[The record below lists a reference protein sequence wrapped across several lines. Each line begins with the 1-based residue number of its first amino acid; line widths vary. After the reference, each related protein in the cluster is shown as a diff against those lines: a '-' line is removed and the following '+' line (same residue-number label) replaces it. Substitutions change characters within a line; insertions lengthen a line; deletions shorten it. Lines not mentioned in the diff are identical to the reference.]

1 MYLQEILEIAIGLV
15 FVWFVISMFAM
26 TIQEWIASTFNLR
39 AKHLE
44 STFMRMLDDP
54 DFESGFAVKWRKLW
68 SKAARNTKVVDF
80 ESSFTKQFYNH
91 RLIRVL
97 SMPHKSPSYVSVSK
111 FADVIFDMLLTAGT
125 DASILQ
131 SAITKANENL
141 SLLVASDQREAAKES
156 LDAMLDLA
164 NHITQTDG
172 GVEAIETLRKQV
184 DLFTQKYPAVK
195 PLFDAMLTFPPPDK
209 PISNTLQRMAHG
221 IFIIGAQNEHLKESL
236 TPLILD
242 AEKYMVDKEQALAKA
257 RQNVETW
264 FNEAMDRVSGV
275 YKRKAQV
282 VAFFVGVGLALL
294 VNLDS
299 VAIAESLWKEPTL
312 RQSLV
317 LKAEL
322 DVAQAKA
329 SGQPIQA
336 ASSSNP
342 VADMQEKLKDLN
354 LPLGWTVFAKTDP
367 TVSLCKWNPTANQDD
382 NDRFGFQLPSI
393 QSFGDVQAVFNRTAG
408 MICYSPAQNAN
419 STNGLKWLLGILVTG
434 GAAAQGAPFWFEI
447 LGKLVNVRSAGVKPD
462 DPRQKKG

>member
-26 TIQEWIASTFNLR
+26 TIQEWIASMLNLR
-39 AKHLE
+39 AQHLE
-44 STFMRMLDDP
+44 STFLRMLDDP
-54 DFESGFAVKWRKLW
+54 DYERGFAVKWRKLW
-68 SKAARNTKVVDF
+68 SKAARNTKMIDF
-80 ESSFTKQFYNH
+80 ENSFTKNFYNH

-97 SMPHKSPSYVSVSK
+97 SMPHKKPSYVSVSK
-111 FADVIFDMLLTAGT
+111 FADVLFDMLLTAGT

-131 SAITKANENL
+131 SALTKAKDNL
-141 SLLVASDQREAAKES
+141 GLWVSSDQQGAAKES
-156 LDAMLDLA
+156 LEAMLDLA
-164 NHITQTDG
+164 NNIMQTEG
-172 GVEAIETLRKQV
+172 GVEAIEKLRTQV
-184 DLFTQKYPAVK
+184 DLFTQNYPAVK
-195 PLFDAMLTFPPPDK
+195 PLFDTMLTFPPSDR

-221 IFIIGAQNEHLKESL
+221 IYIIGAQNEHLKGSL

-264 FNEAMDRVSGV
+264 FNETMDRVSGL

-282 VAFFVGVGLALL
+282 VAFLAGVALALL

-336 ASSSNP
+336 ANSSNP

-382 NDRFGFQLPSI
+382 TDRFGFLLPSI
-393 QSFGDVQAVFNRTAG
+393 QSIEDVKAVFNRTASLV
-408 MICYSPAQNAN
+408 CYSPAQNAS

-447 LGKLVNVRSAGVKPD
+447 LGKLVNVRSAGIKPD
-462 DPRQKKG
+462 DKGQKKG